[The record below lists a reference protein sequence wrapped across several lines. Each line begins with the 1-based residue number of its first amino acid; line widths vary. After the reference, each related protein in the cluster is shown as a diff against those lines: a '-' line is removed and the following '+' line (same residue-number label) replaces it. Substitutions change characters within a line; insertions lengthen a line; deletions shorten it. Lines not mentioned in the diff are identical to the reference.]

1 MPKYR
6 VSVEQ
11 HIIRRAEVEIEIME
25 NQGPETEDEIRD
37 IISGMTE
44 DDFDW
49 PSIRTA
55 ECEVQVLNYVVVE

>member
-11 HIIRRAEVEIEIME
+11 HLVRRADVEIEIME
-25 NQGPETEDEIRD
+25 RRGPDTEDENRD
-37 IISGMTE
+37 IVASMTE

-49 PSIRTA
+49 PSMRTA
-55 ECEVQVLNYVVVE
+55 ECEVQVLNYVEVE